1 MVHVFKTVQ
10 TECIMRMTLQGS
22 SSKMVD
28 FDAK

>member
-22 SSKMVD
+22 SSMVD